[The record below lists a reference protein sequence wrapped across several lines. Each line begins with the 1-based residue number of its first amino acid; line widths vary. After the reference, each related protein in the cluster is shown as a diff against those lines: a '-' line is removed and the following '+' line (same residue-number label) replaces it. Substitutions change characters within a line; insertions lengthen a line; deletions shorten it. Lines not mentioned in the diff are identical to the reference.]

1 MVSKLFFLIILKIE
15 LIKHI
20 KNPDNIYET
29 IGEAGIINADMIISD
44 GRYNKTHHLMF
55 F

>member
-1 MVSKLFFLIILKIE
+1 MVSKLFFLKILKIE

-20 KNPDNIYET
+20 KNPDNIHET
-29 IGEAGIINADMIISD
+29 IEEAGIVNADMIISD
-44 GRYNKTHHLMF
+44 GKYQKHIILMF